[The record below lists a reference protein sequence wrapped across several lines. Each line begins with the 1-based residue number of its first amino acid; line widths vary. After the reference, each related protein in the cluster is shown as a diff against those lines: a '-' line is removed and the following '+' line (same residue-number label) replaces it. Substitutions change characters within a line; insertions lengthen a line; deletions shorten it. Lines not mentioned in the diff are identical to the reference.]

1 MAIPE
6 SQLDTWSHQG
16 SITQSSTTYSTIK
29 KTLESTESAF
39 AAKDYS
45 IFLQGSY
52 GNDTNI
58 YSESD
63 VDIVIR
69 LNSCFYHD
77 LEMLPD
83 DQKAAFKKVHPDA
96 NYCYFE
102 FKKDVLA
109 FLEYKYGDSVK
120 SGNKAIKIDAN
131 GSRRNADVLVCAAYR
146 RYYKFL
152 STYDES
158 HNTGICF
165 HSANNARIANYPK
178 QHSEN
183 CTAKHQTTNKWFK
196 PMVRILKNMRSK
208 LVENKMIEAGVAPSY
223 YIEGLL
229 YNVPTEKF
237 GTSYG
242 DSFVNCI
249 TWILE
254 ADRSKFVC
262 ANEQYL
268 LLHETSPVT
277 WRDPKC
283 TEFLKAVCELWTQ
296 W

>member
-16 SITQSSTTYSTIK
+16 SITQSSTTYNTIK
-29 KTLESTESAF
+29 KALESTGSAY
-39 AAKDYS
+39 AGKNYTV
-45 IFLQGSY
+45 FLQGSY

-77 LEMLPD
+77 LESLPD
-83 DQKAAFKKVHPDA
+83 DQKAAFKKAQSDA
-96 NYCYFE
+96 TYCYFE

-109 FLEYKYGDSVK
+109 LLEDEYRGSVK
-120 SGNKAIKIDAN
+120 SGDKAIKIEAN
-131 GSRRNADVLVCAAYR
+131 GNRRNADVLVTTEYR

-152 STYDES
+152 SEYDES
-158 HNTGICF
+158 HEPGICF
-165 HSANNARIANYPK
+165 FSADNTRIANYPD
-178 QHSEN
+178 QHSAN
-183 CTAKHQTTNKWFK
+183 CTAKHQVTNEWFK
-196 PMVRILKNMRSK
+196 PMVRILKNLRGK
-208 LVENKMIEAGVAPSY
+208 LVEDEMIEAGVAPSY

-229 YNVPTEKF
+229 YNVPNEKF
-237 GTSYG
+237 GKSYD

-249 TWILE
+249 NWILE
-254 ADRSKFVC
+254 ADRSKFLC
-262 ANEQYL
+262 ANRQYYL
-268 LLHETSPVT
+268 LCEGSPVT
-277 WRDPKC
+277 WRDSKC
-283 TEFLKAVCELWTQ
+283 TEFLTAACDLWKQ